1 MNNYSQWGSRVQ
13 ENLFK
18 GQARNYTTSN
28 ASAPFKVTGNTG
40 AVHENFMD
48 AGFGGARKAA
58 AGVSRRSLHS
68 TSMALNA
75 LPKGAEGSWGS
86 VHPRKLLIGGNWKSN
101 GDVKFV
107 NSFPGEVLN
116 KAKYDTNL
124 LQVVVAPTE
133 IHLSDALKNISN
145 NVQVAA

>member
-58 AGVSRRSLHS
+58 AGVSRSLHS

-75 LPKGAEGSWGS
+75 LPKGAEGSWGDIK
-86 VHPRKLLIGGNWKSN
+86 PRKFMIVGNWKSN
-101 GDVKFV
+101 GDKKFI
-107 NSFPGEVLN
+107 NSFPDEVLN
-116 KAKYDTNL
+116 RAEFDSNL
-124 LQVVVAPTE
+124 M
-133 IHLSDALKNISN
+133 
-145 NVQVAA
+145 

>member
-1 MNNYSQWGSRVQ
+1 MQVLVLHCAVQRIGNGECPQAAALTAMAIRQWGSRVQ

-40 AVHENFMD
+40 TVHENFMD

-116 KAKYDTNL
+116 QAEFDTNL
-124 LQVVVAPTE
+124 M
-133 IHLSDALKNISN
+133 
-145 NVQVAA
+145 